1 MYQVQSLNLGTTTLA
16 LQLAP
21 WFADNAFPL
30 MPHAGDVNENH
41 HENCHHFEGRNRMI
55 WISVFSF
62 VLKMI
67 CSDLIPWDEH
77 HHFGAGNI
85 YSDTHHKKNPGTLE
99 IYTINTHVYMGLIFK
114 GKPHPK
120 APFSTIFPV
129 PNRRG
134 EHFVGGAQPRQERR
148 AFLSG

>member
-77 HHFGAGNI
+77 HH
-85 YSDTHHKKNPGTLE
+85 KKITILGLE
-99 IYTINTHVYMGLIFK
+99 IFTQILIIRKILVPLRYT
-114 GKPHPK
+114 
-120 APFSTIFPV
+120 
-129 PNRRG
+129 
-134 EHFVGGAQPRQERR
+134 Q
-148 AFLSG
+148 